1 MPSTPLA
8 SGQSEGMS
16 SDYTKHAPPKR
27 ITPPPRELERW
38 SRCVVRCG
46 GRSGLPRTRSRDLQI
61 QALICK
67 CLEDEATLT
76 LS

>member
-27 ITPPPRELERW
+27 ITPPPCGSW
-38 SRCVVRCG
+38 SG
-46 GRSGLPRTRSRDLQI
+46 GRDV
-61 QALICK
+61 
-67 CLEDEATLT
+67 
-76 LS
+76 